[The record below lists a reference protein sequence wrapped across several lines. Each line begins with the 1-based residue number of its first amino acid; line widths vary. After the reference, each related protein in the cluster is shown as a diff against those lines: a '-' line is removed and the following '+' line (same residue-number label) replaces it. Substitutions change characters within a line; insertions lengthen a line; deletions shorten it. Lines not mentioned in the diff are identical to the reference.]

1 MKIRLADGGKTLW
14 TLVLGTE
21 LSETERFA
29 AEELIS
35 HFREMTGITLRT
47 KADRSPC
54 TPYEIC
60 IGHGRH
66 AALATDIGDAEFGL
80 EDFALSIHADRI
92 VIVGNRCRGTL
103 YGVYEFLEED
113 LGIRW
118 YTPDFT
124 HIPCRSRVEVEERSC
139 VIRPALEYRETLCV
153 HQGFGDPIWYV
164 RNRLNRAMA
173 TPLFGGGVQWAG
185 KQFCH
190 TFHSFVSP
198 EEYYDEH
205 PEYFAWREDKGCRVT
220 GRRAQ
225 LCLTN
230 PDVLDIVIGKT
241 KQWLRDNPG
250 ANIVSISQMDAT
262 KPEDILYCQ
271 CPSCKALDEQEGT
284 QAGSILHFVNAVADA
299 IRDEFPYAS
308 VDTIAYSYTTAP
320 PKHVKVR
327 DNVILRPCFNGD
339 LLDEWYKVGKRLF
352 IWDYVTNFRHY
363 TLPFPNYDYIES
375 HIRGLMKHKVR
386 GIFIQSTYDTRGTD
400 FNELKCWLY
409 AKLLWNPEK
418 EISDLI
424 PEFMTAYFETAAPPL
439 MQYLDLLRERIRM
452 AGKPP
457 ACFVNLPVFYIDN
470 EVLRTADVLF
480 NRAEKLACSEE
491 ILARVRRMRL
501 SVRFVELMYMDPADP
516 RRPEMVDAYFDD
528 LAELGVDRIS
538 ERNELVEA
546 KDMVMNFTGLYEL
559 SEALP
564 GAGYSPDQI

>member
-1 MKIRLADGGKTLW
+1 MKFLLAEGGKTLW
-14 TLVLGTE
+14 TVVRGAN
-21 LSETERFA
+21 LSETEAFA
-29 AEELIS
+29 VDEFIS
-35 HFREMTGITLRT
+35 HFAEMSGITLRQ
-47 KADRSPC
+47 KDDQDPI

-60 IGHGRH
+60 IGAGRH
-66 AALATDIGDAEFGL
+66 ASLAVSQPPEGYGL
-80 EDFALSIHADRI
+80 EDFSLSVTSDRI
-92 VIVGNRCRGTL
+92 AIVGSPCRGTL

-124 HIPCRSRVEVEERSC
+124 HIPRRSRIYAEERKAE
-139 VIRPALEYRETLCV
+139 IQPALEYRETLCV

-185 KQFCH
+185 DKFCH
-190 TFHSFVSP
+190 TFHSFISP

-205 PEYFAWREDKGCRVT
+205 PEYFAWREDRQCRVT

-230 PDVLDIVIGKT
+230 PDVLDIVITKT

-271 CPSCKALDEQEGT
+271 CPACKALDEYEGT
-284 QAGSILHFVNAVADA
+284 QAGSILHFINAVADA

-308 VDTIAYSYTTAP
+308 VDTIAYAYTTTP

-327 DNVILRPCFNGD
+327 DNVILRPCFNGP

-375 HIRGLMKHKVR
+375 HIRELMTHKVR

-400 FNELKCWLY
+400 FNELKCYLY

-418 EISDLI
+418 RISDLI
-424 PEFMTAYFETAAPPL
+424 PEFMTAYFECAAPPL
-439 MQYLDLLRERIRM
+439 MDYIDLLRDRIRT
-452 AGKPP
+452 AGKAP
-457 ACFVNLPVFYIDN
+457 ACFVNLPVFYLDN
-470 EVLRTADVLF
+470 DVLRQADILF
-480 NRAEKLACSEE
+480 DRAEKLANREE
-491 ILARVRRMRL
+491 ILERVRRMRL
-501 SVRFVELMYMDPADP
+501 SVRFVELMYMDPSDP
-516 RRPEMVDAYFDD
+516 RRPGMVDAYFDD

-538 ERNELVEA
+538 ERNELYEA
-546 KDMVMNFTGLYEL
+546 KEMVKNFTGLYEL